1 MMTRRLGLALLLV
14 LTIATALYASTVA
27 TRYALST
34 PATLAN
40 GDTWVS
46 GVGVDAALLT
56 YYGSA
61 TYTIGRAAIE
71 IEAVTTTKAPTAVE
85 SKELYTNT
93 GDTDGAAITLLNDPT
108 IGVFYRMAITAGQT
122 LTITPSAGES
132 LYLNGAACAVS
143 ITSATVGSSL
153 MVVAA
158 TSGSGAIWIAAGS
171 GTWACNS

>member
-1 MMTRRLGLALLLV
+1 MTKTRFGLALVLV
-14 LTIATALYASTVA
+14 LAVATALYASTVA

-34 PATLAN
+34 PATLAA

-46 GVGVDAALLT
+46 GAGVDAALLT
-56 YYGSA
+56 YHGTS
-61 TYTIGRAAIE
+61 TYTIGRASIE
-71 IEAVTTTKAPTAVE
+71 VEAVTATKSPTAVE

-93 GDTDGAAITLLNDPT
+93 GDADGASIALLNDPT
-108 IGVFYRMAITAGQT
+108 VGVFYRAAITTAQT
-122 LTITPSAGES
+122 LTITPGAGET

-143 ITSATVGSSL
+143 ITSSTVGSSL

-158 TSGSGAIWIAAGS
+158 TGGAGAIWIASGA

>member
-1 MMTRRLGLALLLV
+1 MTMKRLGLAVLLV

-46 GVGVDAALLT
+46 GAGVDAALLT

-71 IEAVTTTKAPTAVE
+71 VEAVTTTKTPTAVE
-85 SKELYTNT
+85 SKKLFTNT
-93 GDTDGAAITLLNDPT
+93 GDADGAALTLLNDPT
-108 IGVFYRMAITAGQT
+108 VGIPYRVAVTAAQT
-122 LTITPSAGES
+122 FTITPNTGES

-143 ITSATVGSSL
+143 ITSSTVGSSL
-153 MVVAA
+153 LVVAA
-158 TSGSGAIWIAAGS
+158 TGGSGAIWIAAGS